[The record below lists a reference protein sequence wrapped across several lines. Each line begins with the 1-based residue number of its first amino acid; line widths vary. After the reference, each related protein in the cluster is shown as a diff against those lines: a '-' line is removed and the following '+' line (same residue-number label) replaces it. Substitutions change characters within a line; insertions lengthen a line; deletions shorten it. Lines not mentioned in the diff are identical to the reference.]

1 MISGTR
7 YRLSV
12 EINRQVALA
21 GQVARAQAEI
31 SSEKRILAPSDDPTA
46 SATISGIALAQADSA
61 AWLRNLDHAGALAA
75 RADNALSSV
84 NSIVDRANELILS
97 AASATLS
104 AENRATIA
112 SELRGIAVDIAA
124 IADSRDANGGPLF
137 RIGAALEIPVHSGGT
152 IAPVA
157 SRDVIFGNV
166 QTGAGITDLVS
177 IMNDAADAVE
187 EPDPVL
193 RRAATVVAIDAIGAS
208 ILHVAAARGDQG
220 VRANRVDSLHERLT
234 LSGQELNEQRIGLEG
249 VDLVEA
255 IARLQA
261 KQLSLSATQAV
272 FARINQSS
280 LFDLLR

>member
-31 SSEKRILAPSDDPTA
+31 SSEKKILAPSDDPTA
-46 SATISGIALAQADSA
+46 SATISGIALAQANSA
-61 AWLRNLDHAGALAA
+61 AWLRNLDQAGALAA

-84 NSIVDRANELILS
+84 ANIVDRANELILS
-97 AASATLS
+97 ASSATLS
-104 AENRATIA
+104 AENRATMA
-112 SELRGIAVDIAA
+112 SELRGIAIDIAA
-124 IADSRDANGGPLF
+124 IADSRDANGNELF
-137 RIGAALEIPVHSGGT
+137 RVGSSLEIPVHSGGT
-152 IAPVA
+152 ISAVA
-157 SRDVIFGNV
+157 TRDAIFGNV
-166 QTGAGITDLVS
+166 QTGAGISDLVS
-177 IMNDAADAVE
+177 IMNAAATAIE

-193 RRAATVVAIDAIGAS
+193 RRAATNVAIDAIGAS
-208 ILHVAAARGDQG
+208 TLHVAAARADQG
-220 VRANRVDSLHERLT
+220 VRANRIDNLHERLT
-234 LSGQELNEQRIGLEG
+234 VSGQELNEQRIGLEG

-272 FARINQSS
+272 FARVNQSS

>member
-31 SSEKRILAPSDDPTA
+31 SSEKKILAPSDDPTA
-46 SATISGIALAQADSA
+46 SATISGIALAQANSA
-61 AWLRNLDHAGALAA
+61 AWLRNLDQAGALAA

-84 NSIVDRANELILS
+84 ANIVDRANELILS
-97 AASATLS
+97 ASSATLS
-104 AENRATIA
+104 AENRATMA
-112 SELRGIAVDIAA
+112 SELRGIAIDIAA
-124 IADSRDANGGPLF
+124 IADSRDANGNELF
-137 RIGAALEIPVHSGGT
+137 RVGSSLEIPVHSGGT
-152 IAPVA
+152 IAAVA
-157 SRDVIFGNV
+157 TRDAIFGNV
-166 QTGAGITDLVS
+166 QTGAGISDLVS
-177 IMNDAADAVE
+177 IMNAAATAIE

-193 RRAATVVAIDAIGAS
+193 RRAATNVAIDAIGAS
-208 ILHVAAARGDQG
+208 TLHVAAARADQG
-220 VRANRVDSLHERLT
+220 VRANRIDNLHERLT

-272 FARINQSS
+272 FARVNQSS

>member
-12 EINRQVALA
+12 EINRQIALA

-46 SATISGIALAQADSA
+46 SATISGLALAQANSA
-61 AWLRNLDHAGALAA
+61 AWLRNLDLAGALAG

-84 NSIVDRANELILS
+84 ASIVDRANELILS
-97 AASATLS
+97 ASSATLS
-104 AENRATIA
+104 AENRATMA
-112 SELRGIAVDIAA
+112 SELRGIAIDIGAIAA
-124 IADSRDANGGPLF
+124 SRDANGNDLF
-137 RIGAALEIPVHSGGT
+137 RVGASLEIPVHAGGT
-152 IAPVA
+152 IAAVA
-157 SRDVIFGNV
+157 TRDAIFGNV
-166 QTGAGITDLVS
+166 QTGAGISDLVS
-177 IMNDAADAVE
+177 IMNDAATAIE

-193 RRAATVVAIDAIGAS
+193 RRAATEIAIDAIGAS
-208 ILHVAAARGDQG
+208 TLHVAAARADQG
-220 VRANRVDSLHERLT
+220 VRANRIDNLHERLT